1 MPSRSI
7 FLQILLIGFI
17 SAFLASSPIQIDAG
31 RAMVEAH
38 LALEIAAYAPA
49 ASSLGRVVE
58 FYPWR
63 SDLLLMAGKLSLEA
77 GNPKSAIRY
86 LNQAAQST
94 PLSPDS
100 LLALGDA
107 YLASGNTQQ
116 ALRTWQQIP
125 DTSGYSDAILQRLLE
140 LHRTEGSYTQV
151 AEDLKSLLR
160 LHPNEVGYY
169 YQLGLLLAVLEPDAS
184 LAYLS
189 QVAQYDSE
197 LAVKANDLMK
207 RINTAR
213 LYEEPAYTSVS
224 TGRWMG
230 SADEWQLAL
239 LAFRQAVEQRP
250 DYAEAWAY
258 LGEAL
263 QQTDTSKGK
272 SDSQT
277 GLKELKAALE
287 IDPGSITGLV
297 LMSIY
302 WQRQGEDKAA
312 LEYLNRA
319 ASLEPD
325 IPILQAELGHVTAK
339 LGDLPAAQAYYQNAV
354 ALASTEPVY
363 WSLLAEF
370 SLDKQIQVHQVA
382 LPAAR
387 AAVLLAPQNPQ
398 YLDLLGKTLL
408 ALGDLLN
415 AERFL
420 RRAISLDGSYAPSHL
435 HLGIVYINQGNNN
448 LAQAEF
454 EIAQQLA
461 PDSQIAD
468 QVDRLYSYFFP

>member
-1 MPSRSI
+1 LKTPPNHFRAIITFVNRLPSRSI
-7 FLQILLIGFI
+7 FLQILLIGLI
-17 SAFLASSPIQIDAG
+17 SAFLAGSPIQIDAG
-31 RAMVEAH
+31 HAMVEAH
-38 LALEIAAYAPA
+38 LALEAAAYAPA

-63 SDLLLMAGKLSLEA
+63 SDLLLRAGKLSLEA
-77 GNPKSAIRY
+77 GNPESAVQY

-94 PLSPDS
+94 PLPPDS

-125 DTSGYSDAILQRLLE
+125 DTSGYSDAILLRLLD
-140 LHRTEGSYTQV
+140 LHRMEGSYTQV

-189 QVAQYDSE
+189 QVAPYDSE
-197 LAVKANDLMK
+197 LAVKANDLMN

-272 SDSQT
+272 SDNQT

-287 IDPGSITGLV
+287 IDPGSIAGLV

-302 WQRQGEDKAA
+302 WQRHGEDKAA

-319 ASLEPD
+319 SSLEPD
-325 IPILQAELGHVTAK
+325 IPILQAELGRVTAK
-339 LGDLPAAQAYYQNAV
+339 LGDLPLHKHITKCWAFYG
-354 ALASTEPVY
+354 T
-363 WSLLAEF
+363 SLLPLL
-370 SLDKQIQVHQVA
+370 SCVISRQVHQVA
-382 LPAAR
+382 CPLPASCPAGT
-387 AAVLLAPQNPQ
+387 AEPAVFRPAWKNAS
-398 YLDLLGKTLL
+398 

-415 AERFL
+415 AERSC
-420 RRAISLDGSYAPSHL
+420 AAPS
-435 HLGIVYINQGNNN
+435 
-448 LAQAEF
+448 
-454 EIAQQLA
+454 
-461 PDSQIAD
+461 P
-468 QVDRLYSYFFP
+468 